1 MIQSKI
7 RCLLAAGFFISA
19 TPLSVQAQVGQQDS
33 FGEQSQIT
41 VFCTSN
47 RDTTGV
53 CIDPVTDDP
62 LDCVATP
69 GEVVPC
75 KRSDG
80 IVYQCQWLSSTQL
93 QIELSCT
100 TEAKAERAP
109 ISTEL
114 FEGATPSP
122 GSPLLDERSA
132 SEDDASDA
140 STPADAAALQ
150 EGQESISSS
159 EFAETFDPA
168 PAAPVQVEPESDQ
181 QGFASNSPDQ
191 PEFSPSDEPAEA
203 SEEAEDSSSEAQPFD
218 NPFLQDFFSRPD

>member
-1 MIQSKI
+1 VIQAKI
-7 RCLLAAGFFISA
+7 RFFVALGWLFSS
-19 TPLSVQAQVGQQDS
+19 SVLPVKAQVGQQDS
-33 FGEQSQIT
+33 FGEQSQIA

-53 CIDPVTDDP
+53 CIDPVTDNP

-80 IVYQCQWLSSTQL
+80 IVYQCQWLSSTPL

-100 TEAKAERAP
+100 TEAKAEAAP

-114 FEGATPSP
+114 FEGASP
-122 GSPLLDERSA
+122 PRDNSFVDNGNLAGDAA
-132 SEDDASDA
+132 SEV
-140 STPADAAALQ
+140 STPADGAALE
-150 EGQESISSS
+150 EGQEPISSS
-159 EFAETFDPA
+159 EFAETFNPDP
-168 PAAPVQVEPESDQ
+168 VVIEPGSDQ
-181 QGFASNSPDQ
+181 QELLTDSDDQ
-191 PEFSPSDEPAEA
+191 PDSLPADEPVEVGEDAEG
-203 SEEAEDSSSEAQPFD
+203 SGSEAQPFD

>member
-100 TEAKAERAP
+100 TEAKTEPAP

-114 FEGATPSP
+114 FEGSSPSLD
-122 GSPLLDERSA
+122 SPPLDQGSA
-132 SEDDASDA
+132 SEDDASGA
-140 STPADAAALQ
+140 STPDDAAALQ
-150 EGQESISSS
+150 EGKTPISAS
-159 EFAETFDPA
+159 EFAETFDPV
-168 PAAPVQVEPESDQ
+168 PVQVEPESDQ
-181 QGFASNSPDQ
+181 QGFSSNSPDQ
-191 PEFSPSDEPAEA
+191 PEFSPSDKPVEA

>member
-1 MIQSKI
+1 MIQRNI

-100 TEAKAERAP
+100 SEAKTEPAP

-114 FEGATPSP
+114 FEGATSSP
-122 GSPLLDERSA
+122 ESPPLDETSA
-132 SEDDASDA
+132 LEDDVSGA
-140 STPADAAALQ
+140 STPADASFQ
-150 EGQESISSS
+150 EGQESISAS
-159 EFAETFDPA
+159 EFAETFDPGS
-168 PAAPVQVEPESDQ
+168 VQVEPESDQ
-181 QGFASNSPDQ
+181 QGFSSNSPDQ
-191 PEFSPSDEPAEA
+191 PEFSPSDEPVEA

>member
-100 TEAKAERAP
+100 TEAKTEPAP

-114 FEGATPSP
+114 FEGASSP
-122 GSPLLDERSA
+122 PDNSFVDNGNLA
-132 SEDDASDA
+132 GDASSEA
-140 STPADAAALQ
+140 STPADGAALEESQ
-150 EGQESISSS
+150 E
-159 EFAETFDPA
+159 PK
-168 PAAPVQVEPESDQ
+168 
-181 QGFASNSPDQ
+181 
-191 PEFSPSDEPAEA
+191 
-203 SEEAEDSSSEAQPFD
+203 
-218 NPFLQDFFSRPD
+218 